1 MKPINKS
8 QLNSESTSPKEKEAE
23 LIESYSK
30 LHGSLIE
37 LLKQKSKKRFTREAS
52 KRRLQAV
59 QEKLQALPIV
69 PRGPPIGI
77 TETPIKLKIEAKSV
91 MPMGISF

>member
-69 PRGPPIGI
+69 PRGPLIGI